1 MKRTIRKVKKP
12 DNSSKLVCLST
23 TNSNGLASSVSSSR
37 CAYVA
42 GCVLVVYDVDYRHPL
57 APRGFSTNAE
67 TVELRRRLQ
76 RWAFHSSWRGRKS
89 ISSDKPFSGTQLA
102 VLVWDVETLALVYE
116 LKGHLF
122 GVGCI
127 AFSPDGRHLV
137 SVGGYIHLWE
147 WRIGML
153 VTKLKASASC
163 SAISSV
169 SFSSDAKFVITAGKK
184 HLMFWTVR
192 SSPKTRLSKG
202 NVSMTMHGKA
212 VNLGLQKGRSFI
224 SVEANFPSMCFVP
237 YTFWFVSKEVCGFKG
252 SFYVPHMVLGGFQKI
267 QLVFKET
274 GIFLEACIA
283 ARTVDKG
290 FAVSVSDKLIA
301 CACSSGIVRLF
312 TIETLKYAGSLSYS
326 KDKKGGGIGNND
338 IFCPNKDVETD
349 FQLLPN
355 LPDAVALVIYGDHS
369 LYIWNIH
376 DVNQATRCYVL
387 LSHSAC
393 IWDVKNLCCDN
404 LHDQSLA
411 CVARGCSGGVSFAT
425 CSTDGSIRL
434 WDLSFQPNP
443 SEDLADHHP
452 LNTES
457 MSTTRLVSTGTFE
470 RDAMELGFSAQGFR
484 SMAVSPDGKYL
495 AAGDSKGSLHI
506 YDLHTF
512 DYTCFQ
518 DAHDS
523 EILSLSFSLSSKKH
537 VDSKEVT
544 TGHYFLASGGRDQL
558 IHLYDVRRNFDL
570 IESIDDHSAAV
581 TSVKLACNG
590 HKILSS
596 AADRSL
602 VFRDISVTDN
612 GFQISHRLHQMASHG
627 TVYDMVV
634 DPKSEIAVTVGQ
646 DKKINT
652 FDIAS
657 GRLIRSFKQ
666 NKYSGDPIKVTMDPS
681 CSYLVCSDSNKS
693 LYIYDFIT
701 GEMVTQVMGHG
712 EVITGVIFLPDCKHI
727 ISIFRILTM
736 VSEHLR
742 SMEPF
747 ELREKLR
754 AVLRANLKVS
764 GGSMGGLR
772 D

>member
-1 MKRTIRKVKKP
+1 MDWLRAFRHRDVP
-12 DNSSKLVCLST
+12 MSP
-23 TNSNGLASSVSSSR
+23 GASWWFTMWITGTHSH
-37 CAYVA
+37 
-42 GCVLVVYDVDYRHPL
+42 LVVFQQMPRPL
-57 APRGFSTNAE
+57 SCVAVSKD
-67 TVELRRRLQ
+67 
-76 RWAFHSSWRGRKS
+76 GRF
-89 ISSDKPFSGTQLA
+89 IAAGESGTQLA

-224 SVEANFPSMCFVP
+224 SVTSSLRTNKTTMCGQAGEFFPL
-237 YTFWFVSKEVCGFKG
+237 YALTDAG
-252 SFYVPHMVLGGFQKI
+252 VLCLIHSGLSVRKSVD
-267 QLVFKET
+267 LK
-274 GIFLEACIA
+274 
-283 ARTVDKG
+283 VDKG

-355 LPDAVALVIYGDHS
+355 LPDAVACQFMMSEKLVVIYGDHS